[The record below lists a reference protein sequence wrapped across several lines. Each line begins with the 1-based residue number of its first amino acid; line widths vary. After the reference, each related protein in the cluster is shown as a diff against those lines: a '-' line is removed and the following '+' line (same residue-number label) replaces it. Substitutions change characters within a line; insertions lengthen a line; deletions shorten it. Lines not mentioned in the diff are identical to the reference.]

1 MVFRLS
7 YSVHIHAMP
16 EGGTLTI
23 KTYTKQLTEIIYD
36 VGSRKADRLGME

>member
-1 MVFRLS
+1 MVFRHS
-7 YSVHIHAMP
+7 YPVHIHAMP

-23 KTYTKQLTEIIYD
+23 KTYTKQLKKIIHD